1 MEKLD
6 DLEET
11 SDLGFESSTISSLD
25 QGADNSFAYY
35 TTYLRLELQTKYTQE
50 EVEYDLQLVI
60 DKVKEK
66 LRDIKSPEVSLWS
79 TPFYDI
85 KWIKKIQSEKGLPVD
100 GFLSLKQVLIQ
111 ELTYLATALA
121 FSSLKQM

>member
-35 TTYLRLELQTKYTQE
+35 TTYLRYVWFLIWIGVDVINKLHLQKFQT
-50 EVEYDLQLVI
+50 
-60 DKVKEK
+60 
-66 LRDIKSPEVSLWS
+66 
-79 TPFYDI
+79 
-85 KWIKKIQSEKGLPVD
+85 
-100 GFLSLKQVLIQ
+100 LS
-111 ELTYLATALA
+111 
-121 FSSLKQM
+121 

>member
-11 SDLGFESSTISSLD
+11 SDLGFESSTISALD
-25 QGADNSFAYY
+25 QGADNSFAHY

-66 LRDIKSPEVSLWS
+66 LRDIKSLEVSLWS

-85 KWIKKIQSEKGLPVD
+85 KVY
-100 GFLSLKQVLIQ
+100 LSL
-111 ELTYLATALA
+111 YHC
-121 FSSLKQM
+121 